1 MLNFAARGEIQN
13 VAYHIERYM
22 AGTPNKRIMLRA
34 FRIENTTIS
43 EPHSSILSFLGQVL
57 TDDSKAGDRT
67 LQLNEQDEDCDLLSN
82 FDWRNNNSI
91 LFGMMMRIIPADN
104 GGLIASD
111 LFERNK
117 IAITDVAVGDS
128 DQKQYKDHFYFALNN
143 EFLVTNLSGSINI
156 ARLQTYLNWLLVP
169 VRGERLFQFTELTK
183 VPEGVEFA
191 KIKQIEI
198 HGGGSV
204 LPAQVTSQESTTL
217 TRSISNL
224 SREVLS
230 QIVND
235 TDSLEDIQNSQVIE
249 AKLLLRIKRKPK
261 GMAQEEYQRVMGA
274 IATNITN
281 DDGIVVKTKDGNKYT
296 GEAIKVKKEVEVE
309 RTSGNR
315 IVEEQLKQKME
326 EFLTEL
332 RTQSNG

>member
-1 MLNFAARGEIQN
+1 MAR
-13 VAYHIERYM
+13 
-22 AGTPNKRIMLRA
+22 TSNKKIMLRA
-34 FRIENTTIS
+34 FKIENS
-43 EPHSSILSFLGQVL
+43 AFSVSHSGILSCLEQIL
-57 TDDSKAGDRT
+57 TSTSRAGDRR

-82 FDWRNNNSI
+82 FEWRHNNSN
-91 LFGMMMRIIPADN
+91 LFGMMMRIIPAEN

-111 LFERNK
+111 LFEHNT
-117 IAITDVAVGDS
+117 IAITDVDAGS
-128 DQKQYKDHFYFALNN
+128 SGQTQYKDHFYFALNN
-143 EFLVTNLSGSINI
+143 EYLVTNLAGNVNI
-156 ARLQTYLNWLLVP
+156 TRLQTYLNWLLVA

-183 VPEGVEFA
+183 VPEGVELA
-191 KIKQIEI
+191 SINQIEI
-198 HGGGSV
+198 RGGGSI
-204 LPAQVTSQESTTL
+204 LNAPVTSQESTTL

-224 SREVLS
+224 SAAVLS

-261 GMAQEEYQRVMGA
+261 EMAQEEYQRVMGA
-274 IATNITN
+274 IVTNISN
-281 DDGIVVKTKDGNKYT
+281 DEGIVVRTKDGNKYT

-326 EFLTEL
+326 EFLIEL
-332 RTQSNG
+332 RTQ